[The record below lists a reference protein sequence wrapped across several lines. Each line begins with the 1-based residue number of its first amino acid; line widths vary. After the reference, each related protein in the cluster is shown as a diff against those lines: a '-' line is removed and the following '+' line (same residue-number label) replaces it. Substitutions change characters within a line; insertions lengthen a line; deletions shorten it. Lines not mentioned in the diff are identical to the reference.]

1 MTTAEFVHLH
11 NHTEYSLL
19 DGATRLT
26 DEKGNPSEFIKA
38 MAAAKFPALAIT
50 DHGNLFGAI
59 EFYQVCTEVGINPII
74 GIEAYL
80 APESR
85 LDRKGSP
92 SESAHHITL
101 LSTNLAGYKNLMKL
115 TSQSFLE
122 GYYYKPRL
130 DREILAKHSEG
141 LVALTG
147 CLKGEVSSALLR
159 EQPDK
164 AAKALDD
171 YRAIFGKDNVFVELM
186 DHGLPDQRKVFPRLV
201 ELAKKFDAPLVAT
214 NDCHYFRKDDHFAH
228 DVLLCIGTGKTLN
241 DPHRLKYNAP
251 EFYYKA
257 PQEMMET
264 FKEVPQALRNTLSIA
279 ERCRLS
285 LTFNQILLP
294 RYDVPVGESPEGY
307 LEKLCLEGLKKR
319 FGHIK
324 PEYKTR
330 LDYELSIIRKMGFS
344 TYFLIVWDFIHYA
357 RRQGIPVGPGRG
369 SGAGALT
376 AYALN
381 ITNIDP
387 LQNGLLFERFL
398 NPERRSMPDL
408 DIDFSDDGR
417 EQVIEYVRQKY
428 GEACV
433 AQIITFGSMLARLVV
448 RDVGRVLDMP
458 LPEVDKVT
466 R

>member
-285 LTFNQILLP
+285 LTFNQIWLP
-294 RYDVPVGESPEGY
+294 SRVTSSAAQPRP
-307 LEKLCLEGLKKR
+307 GLA
-319 FGHIK
+319 
-324 PEYKTR
+324 T
-330 LDYELSIIRKMGFS
+330 
-344 TYFLIVWDFIHYA
+344 A
-357 RRQGIPVGPGRG
+357 G
-369 SGAGALT
+369 SGVNDGVSLVAT
-376 AYALN
+376 ARHRAIAVRHVAFKTHQRLVN
-381 ITNIDP
+381 
-387 LQNGLLFERFL
+387 ERFL
-398 NPERRSMPDL
+398 TDRHQCPARS
-408 DIDFSDDGR
+408 DGR
-417 EQVIEYVRQKY
+417 
-428 GEACV
+428 A
-433 AQIITFGSMLARLVV
+433 
-448 RDVGRVLDMP
+448 
-458 LPEVDKVT
+458 
-466 R
+466 

>member
-279 ERCRLS
+279 ERS
-285 LTFNQILLP
+285 
-294 RYDVPVGESPEGY
+294 
-307 LEKLCLEGLKKR
+307 
-319 FGHIK
+319 
-324 PEYKTR
+324 
-330 LDYELSIIRKMGFS
+330 
-344 TYFLIVWDFIHYA
+344 
-357 RRQGIPVGPGRG
+357 
-369 SGAGALT
+369 
-376 AYALN
+376 
-381 ITNIDP
+381 
-387 LQNGLLFERFL
+387 
-398 NPERRSMPDL
+398 RS
-408 DIDFSDDGR
+408 S
-417 EQVIEYVRQKY
+417 
-428 GEACV
+428 
-433 AQIITFGSMLARLVV
+433 
-448 RDVGRVLDMP
+448 
-458 LPEVDKVT
+458 
-466 R
+466 